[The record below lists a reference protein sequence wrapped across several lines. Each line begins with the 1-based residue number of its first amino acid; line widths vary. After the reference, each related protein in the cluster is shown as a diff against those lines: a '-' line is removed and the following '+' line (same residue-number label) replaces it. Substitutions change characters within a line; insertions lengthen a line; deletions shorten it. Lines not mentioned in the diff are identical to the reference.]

1 MSPGSGGGHGEL
13 AGSPDPDA
21 LYGAP
26 ETAALVAKLRDAG
39 ETLAVAE
46 SCTGGM
52 LGQRVTSVPGASAV
66 FWGGVISYD
75 DAAKRRLLHVSADTL
90 HEHGAVSG
98 ATAREMAAGVRRA
111 FGSTWGV
118 AITGIAGPTGGSPE
132 KPVGTV
138 WIAVDG
144 PTGSLHEFR
153 FAGDREAVR
162 TASVEAAIG
171 LLMRALDRAP
181 GERTRIREER

>member
-1 MSPGSGGGHGEL
+1 MSDGSGGGHGGD
-13 AGSPDPDA
+13 AGSHDPDA
-21 LYGAP
+21 LHGAGDP
-26 ETAALVAKLRDAG
+26 AALVARLRELG

-66 FWGGVISYD
+66 FWGGVISYH

-98 ATAREMAAGVRRA
+98 QTAREMAAGARRA

-144 PTGSLHEFR
+144 PAAALREFR

-162 TASVEAAIG
+162 NASVEAATG
-171 LLMRALDRAP
+171 MLMRALEWAR
-181 GERTRIREER
+181 EKRTSLREGR